1 MATIKDIAEL
11 AGVSPATV
19 SRVLNYD
26 KELSVGHETKKKI
39 FEVAEELNYTKH
51 KKNQRQGQAQIRLIQ
66 WYNEVEELDDLYYL
80 SIRLGI
86 EKKAEELG
94 IRLIKETLS
103 QMSDEPVDGTIALGK
118 FDGEQVEF
126 LGATQGNL
134 LFVDFDAM
142 TQGYNSLVVDF
153 HQSVKDVTD
162 YLLAAGYTKLG
173 ILTGKEYTKPTH
185 QVIPD
190 VRFSAFREL
199 LSQKNLYD
207 PAFVVEADF
216 SVEAGYEALKK
227 YLEQNKGQLPD
238 AFFASNDALAIGAL
252 RALQEAGIA
261 VPKDIAVI
269 GFNDSSVAKYVSPP
283 LTTVKV
289 YTEWLGELAVETV
302 ISLSQD
308 KSPVPRKITVGTEL
322 VLRESTLR
330 ESTR

>member
-26 KELSVGHETKKKI
+26 TELSVGHDTKKKI

-51 KKNQRQGQAQIRLIQ
+51 KKNQRHEKSQIRLIQ

-94 IRLIKETLS
+94 IRLLKEVLS
-103 QMSDEPVDGTIALGK
+103 EISEEVVDGTIALGK
-118 FDGEQVEF
+118 FDSEQVALLARSQE
-126 LGATQGNL
+126 NL

-142 TQGYNSLVVDF
+142 KQGVNSLVVDF
-153 HQSVKDVTD
+153 HQSVQDVVD
-162 YLLAAGYTKLG
+162 YFLTSGYNKIG
-173 ILTGKEYTKPTH
+173 ILTGNEYTKPTN
-185 QVIPD
+185 QLIPD
-190 VRFSAFREL
+190 VRLSTFREL
-199 LSQKNLYD
+199 LTQNNLFQPD
-207 PAFVVEADF
+207 WVIQADF
-216 SVEAGYEALKK
+216 SVDAGYKAMKTYLVEHAANLPEAL
-227 YLEQNKGQLPD
+227 
-238 AFFASNDALAIGAL
+238 FASNDALAIGAL
-252 RALQEAGIA
+252 RALQEAGVSVPEQVA
-261 VPKDIAVI
+261 VV

-289 YTEWLGELAVETV
+289 YTEWMGELAVDT
-302 ISLSQD
+302 ILSLSKD

-322 VLRESTLR
+322 ILR
-330 ESTR
+330 ESTRK

>member
-26 KELSVGHETKKKI
+26 TELSVGHDTKKKI
-39 FEVAEELNYTKH
+39 FEAAEELNYTKH
-51 KKNQRQGQAQIRLIQ
+51 KKNQRHEKSQLRLIQ

-94 IRLIKETLS
+94 IRLLKETLS
-103 QMSDEPVDGTIALGK
+103 QMSDETVDGTIALGK
-118 FDGEQVEF
+118 FDTEQIEL
-126 LGATQGNL
+126 LGKSQDNL

-142 TQGYNSLVVDF
+142 QQGYNSLVVDF
-153 HQSVKDVTD
+153 HQSVQDVVD
-162 YLLAAGYTKLG
+162 YFLSNGYTKLG
-173 ILTGKEYTKPTH
+173 ILAGKEYTKPTH
-185 QVIPD
+185 QLISD
-190 VRFSAFREL
+190 VRFSVFREL

-207 PAFVVEADF
+207 EAFVIEADF
-216 SVEAGYEALKK
+216 SVEAGYEAMKRFLKK
-227 YLEQNKGQLPD
+227 KREELPE

-252 RALQEAGIA
+252 RAMQEAGVI
-261 VPKDIAVI
+261 VPDELAVI
-269 GFNDSSVAKYVSPP
+269 GFNDISVAKYVSPP

-289 YTEWLGELAVETV
+289 YTEWMGELAIET
-302 ISLSQD
+302 ILSLSKD

-322 VLRESTLR
+322 IYRESTN
-330 ESTR
+330 

>member
-26 KELSVGHETKKKI
+26 TELSVGHDTKKKI
-39 FEVAEELNYTKH
+39 FEAAEELNYTKH
-51 KKNQRQGQAQIRLIQ
+51 KKNQRHEKSQIRLIQ

-94 IRLIKETLS
+94 IRLLKETLS
-103 QMSDEPVDGTIALGK
+103 QMSDETVDGTIALGK
-118 FDGEQVEF
+118 FDTEQIEL
-126 LGATQGNL
+126 LGKSQDNL

-142 TQGYNSLVVDF
+142 QQGYNSLVVDF
-153 HQSVKDVTD
+153 HQSVQDVVA
-162 YLLAAGYTKLG
+162 YFLSNGYTKLG
-173 ILTGKEYTKPTH
+173 ILAGKEYTKPTH
-185 QVIPD
+185 QLISD
-190 VRFSAFREL
+190 VRFSVFREL

-207 PAFVVEADF
+207 EAFVIEADF
-216 SVEAGYEALKK
+216 SVEAGYEAMKHFLKK
-227 YLEQNKGQLPD
+227 KREELPE

-252 RALQEAGIA
+252 RAIQEAGVI
-261 VPKDIAVI
+261 VPDELAVI
-269 GFNDSSVAKYVSPP
+269 GFNDISVAKYVSPP

-289 YTEWLGELAVETV
+289 YTEWMGELAIET
-302 ISLSQD
+302 ILSLSKD

-322 VLRESTLR
+322 VYRESTN
-330 ESTR
+330 